1 MTNLEIAQ
9 AATLLPIDQIADN
22 AGLQPDDYEPLGR
35 YKAKLT
41 YQAMERLAADPKGK
55 LILITAITPTPAG
68 EGKTTT
74 CVGLAQGLQKIGRS
88 AIPAI
93 REPAMGPIFGVK
105 GGACGGG
112 YSQVLPMEEIN
123 LSFTGDF
130 PAITAAHNLL
140 SAMLDASVYH
150 GNPLNI
156 DVRSL
161 WWPRAVDMND
171 RALREIV
178 IGLGGKTNGY
188 PRQDRVVITPA
199 SEVMAALCL
208 SNTIAELRER
218 LGRIIVALT
227 PDNKAVTAADLKAHG
242 AMAAILRDAI
252 RPNLVQTIEHGP
264 ALVHGGPFANIA
276 HGCSSVIA
284 TRCGLALADYL
295 ITEAGFAADLGA
307 EKFMNIVSR
316 SLGRGPDAVVLVCTV
331 RALKHHGQG
340 DDLTAIKSGMDN
352 LLRHASHL
360 QRYGRPVIVAVNRFP
375 SDTEG
380 ELTAIRSVAA
390 ESGLSVVVA
399 DPWNQGGE
407 GCVDLAE
414 AVAKAAD
421 EPGEFQHL
429 YSLEDDEATK
439 LDSIARLA
447 YGAEGVELTP
457 TARRSIRWAV
467 DNGYPNRPI
476 CVAKTQYSFSDDP
489 KKLNAPMGFRITV
502 RDVKL
507 AAGAG
512 FLIALAGDIMLMPG
526 LGATPSAQKI
536 DVDERGTITGLF

>member
-1 MTNLEIAQ
+1 MTNLQIAQ
-9 AATLLPIDQIADN
+9 AATLLPIDQIAEN

-35 YKAKLT
+35 HKAKLS
-41 YQAMERLAADPKGK
+41 YQAMERLAANPKGK
-55 LILITAITPTPAG
+55 LILVTAITPTPAG

-227 PDNKAVTAADLKAHG
+227 PDNKAVTAADLKARG

-295 ITEAGFAADLGA
+295 VTEAGFAADLGA

-421 EPGEFQHL
+421 EPGEFQYL